1 MVMHVHFTIHTRR
14 NDNTEHWIHG
24 MQLALIFVFL
34 LFGIRLVG
42 LFCIS
47 YYVSHLLLNM
57 SDSYRAALV

>member
-42 LFCIS
+42 LFLHKLLR
-47 YYVSHLLLNM
+47 VSL
-57 SDSYRAALV
+57 YIEYE